1 MGSNKKMNEGIT
13 LKRKYTDAHP
23 ALVVGEH
30 AKIRNAV
37 LNAIAEGTLTN
48 EEVMKI
54 VSEHSANGKK
64 WFSRNQKY
72 FQVSEEGGVSLSAFG
87 KRLYNSIKVNEG
99 RKFVAAATKAKQ
111 DGKEEFEFNGKKF
124 PVTVKD
130 TPKVNERKEEIY
142 RCYVEDDRKPGG
154 SDRDIKNDYDLEVTA
169 RDRRGFWIQGALDN
183 LNAFIED
190 YNVYLEEEPF
200 LVEESKFVFE
210 SFAAFENSLGE
221 GRKFVAAAKEAK
233 DKGEKEFE
241 FNGKK
246 FPVTI
251 NEAFSSM
258 KLQNLMN
265 SNSVGWGSNQLA
277 KRLYSVAKIKLD
289 QITDEDL
296 IETDPQ
302 TALKGNYDGA
312 IIYWISDNEKQ
323 SPYAENDYYGRI
335 PGGGAVIAITKGKDF
350 YRSSWDRRGSDKA
363 GPGMGLKQGKP
374 GDDTIGINKQYRG
387 YGATGIYNVKRV
399 AEVADRAIILDLSVL
414 STRYGAQD
422 LRSERQKAKEGAI
435 AFQSDKDF
443 KQANKNRYEQI
454 LRQKSMELPLDSI
467 VSDAIDTLSSIIKDS
482 MAGGPKI
489 GKYGDVIIGVNAKG
503 SEIRMRDAAQHMANI
518 LDDYSRYV
526 SYLASA
532 KEEESRWGTNGFYTK
547 EASSYAVNIKRKVDQ
562 IENGS
567 YVW

>member
-1 MGSNKKMNEGIT
+1 MESNKKMNEGIT
-13 LKRKYTDAHP
+13 LKRKYTDAYP

-54 VSEHSANGKK
+54 VNEYSANGKK

-87 KRLYNSIKVNEG
+87 KRLYDSIKVNEG

-111 DGKEEFEFNGKKF
+111 DGEKEFEFNGKKF

-130 TPKVNERKEEIY
+130 TPK
-142 RCYVEDDRKPGG
+142 
-154 SDRDIKNDYDLEVTA
+154 L
-169 RDRRGFWIQGALDN
+169 
-183 LNAFIED
+183 
-190 YNVYLEEEPF
+190 
-200 LVEESKFVFE
+200 EESKFVFE
-210 SFAAFENSLGE
+210 SFAAFENSLEE

-399 AEVADRAIILDLSVL
+399 AEVADRAIILDLAVL

-454 LRQKSMELPLDSI
+454 LRQKTMELPLDSM
-467 VSDAIDTLSSIIKDS
+467 VNDAIDKLSSIIKDS

-532 KEEESRWGTNGFYTK
+532 KEEESRWGGGDFYTR